1 MTLDS
6 TSPRDL
12 RWRHRRS
19 LFRLP
24 NEVFRPSAYDVAPVA
39 DSAAKAFVV
48 AHHYSARYVA
58 ARFRFGLFHHGD
70 LVGVAVFSHPTNDRV
85 LTNVFGGSP
94 TDSVE
99 LGRFALLDQVAF
111 NGESWFLARCLRL
124 LRKQE
129 VQGVVSFSDP
139 VPRTTADGRLVFPG
153 HIGTIY
159 QASNAVYL
167 GRGRARTLRVLP
179 DGTVFSDRA
188 LQKVRARE
196 QGWEYASAQLVK
208 FGADPLG
215 AEDDGRAWLA
225 RWLPLLT
232 RPMRHP
238 GNYRYA
244 WALAGI
250 RLENLAPYP
259 KKAVA

>member
-6 TSPRDL
+6 PSPRDL
-12 RWRHRRS
+12 RWRERRS
-19 LFRLP
+19 VFRLP
-24 NEVFRPSAYDVAPVA
+24 NEVFRPGAYDIAPVS

-48 AHHYSARYVA
+48 AHHYSACYVA

-99 LGRFALLDQVAF
+99 LGRFVLLDAVPF
-111 NGESWFLARCLRL
+111 NGESWFLGRCLRFL
-124 LRKQE
+124 GAQGM
-129 VQGVVSFSDP
+129 QGVVSFSDP
-139 VPRTTADGRLVFPG
+139 VPRTTAAGRLVFPG

-167 GRGRARTLRVLP
+167 GRGKARTLRVLP

-188 LQKVRARE
+188 QQKIRTRE

-208 FGADPLG
+208 FGADQLG
-215 AEDDGRAWLA
+215 AEDDGRVWLA

-232 RPMRHP
+232 RPMKHP
-238 GNYRYA
+238 GNHRYA
-244 WALAGI
+244 WALAGA
-250 RLENLAPYP
+250 RMESVAPYP
-259 KKAVA
+259 KKVVA

>member
-1 MTLDS
+1 MTLDA
-6 TSPRDL
+6 TSPSDL
-12 RWRHRRS
+12 RWRHRQS
-19 LFRLP
+19 IFRLP
-24 NEVFRPSAYDVAPVA
+24 HEVFRPGGYDVAPVT

-48 AHHYSARYVA
+48 AHHYSACYVA

-70 LVGVAVFSHPTNDRV
+70 LVGVAVFSHPCNDRV
-85 LTNVFGGSP
+85 LTNIFRGSP

-99 LGRFALLDQVAF
+99 LGRFVLLDVVPF

-124 LRKQE
+124 LRKQGM
-129 VQGVVSFSDP
+129 QGVMSFSDP

-167 GRGRARTLRVLP
+167 GRGKARTLRVLP

-215 AEDDGRAWLA
+215 AEDDGREWLA
-225 RWLPLLT
+225 RWLSLLT
-232 RPMRHP
+232 RPMKHP
-238 GNYRYA
+238 GNHRYA
-244 WALAGI
+244 WALAGT
-250 RLENLAPYP
+250 RLVNLAPYP